1 MRNKKGGKSR
11 KSEKQVSREAGKAEK
26 HGKAERSWKGR
37 KAGKSRK
44 AEKQRGSTVEKQRSE
59 EAKKQKR
66 GEAEKQR
73 IIKAEKNWE
82 KQNSKKQKHT
92 SKKMPKTEKNIFTPK
107 ITLQILTSSIIHRI
121 GPEGDERRATRAGRR
136 QKDRERE
143 RGTGA
148 YLLRHSNHK
157 TIYTWFVVRQSTST
171 QGHFVDG
178 LAPAT
183 VRTKTTQ

>member
-1 MRNKKGGKSR
+1 
-11 KSEKQVSREAGKAEK
+11 
-26 HGKAERSWKGR
+26 
-37 KAGKSRK
+37 
-44 AEKQRGSTVEKQRSE
+44 VEKQRSE

-143 RGTGA
+143 RDRR
-148 YLLRHSNHK
+148 L
-157 TIYTWFVVRQSTST
+157 
-171 QGHFVDG
+171 
-178 LAPAT
+178 LAPPFKPQNDLHMVCCASKHLNT
-183 VRTKTTQ
+183 RSFCGWPI